1 MKITG
6 DAIWGLA
13 NATPARG
20 QTTTWIR
27 PVQATELV
35 GGVPANV
42 YIDEFGNETT
52 DPTDVRPRRQAV
64 HARGGA
70 QSGAIR

>member
-1 MKITG
+1 MKIAG

-42 YIDEFGNETT
+42 YIDEWEM
-52 DPTDVRPRRQAV
+52 RPQIPRVIQDYQPGLPFSR
-64 HARGGA
+64 
-70 QSGAIR
+70 